1 MNGNRVQYSFSLA
14 SNTGLCLHLAS
25 MLFLNFWTVNPDQE
39 GLFYLTPVLWG
50 SADAIWITLLGG
62 RIEFGSTAIN
72 VVVPVY

>member
-1 MNGNRVQYSFSLA
+1 
-14 SNTGLCLHLAS
+14 

-62 RIEFGSTAIN
+62 RIEFRSTAIN